1 MSSLSSCQQ
10 SCSSPSRLS
19 HFSTLS
25 WNHLTESTLY
35 EEKWANL
42 KTLIGDE
49 SLNSLS
55 DLSAEQVKFLFKKL
69 GVKGD
74 EVFGMDGG
82 LEDAYYEDGGEV
94 GEEEDVWSEALTTI
108 TQLTELQEDAIDD
121 HIDSCYDLCSESH
134 PMVFSFDADI
144 EGFPELDMWISAI
157 LRKGYEL
164 IEGSLKEI
172 EEALQK
178 EFEGGSDKST
188 GQDAVDLPYNFN
200 DLHTTRESTY
210 AETFRNLIKTHLPSP
225 ALQDSV
231 AIFADEVHKNEELG
245 LYYVG
250 ADSWS
255 LSVLT
260 LTSCAVESGLKFTH
274 LDMGQRPHYA
284 SYTRGLPSIM
294 LSTCGYDNLDLCL
307 YDWDEDGNHPVE
319 CCKGAV
325 FRAWPICESPM
336 WTVEKLKE
344 WVEEKGGK
352 GRVEWTE
359 CEFKQDLGF
368 LFSGYEERQRE
379 IYCGGEEEEEQKKKK
394 KLSKKK
400 VGGGTQKRRKELST
414 IDPDDP
420 MLDGVARFWVPEV
433 GWVAADPDDVGSD
446 GFFVMSTFLLLVGGW
461 YALKEGRGWLG
472 RRGNRKYYPL
482 DEEVEEE
489 EEERGGGGGSGGVG
503 NKNGGGGKK
512 NPQAKKSKKKNNR
525 STSKSTDSKNIEEE
539 ERKRRETKEH
549 ERVKDEQFRK
559 REEERQAQLRAQYE
573 LDQFV
578 ELKKKDRKA
587 KKEEKVEAKKE
598 EEVEVEV
605 EVEDEVVE
613 VEGGET
619 VQVVQQQQQQ
629 HAQIRQQQ
637 YVQQQQQQQ
646 QQQIQQRQY
655 VTSQQQIAQYNNRF
669 NPRMAQNQP
678 VGSNAYQG
686 RGYHRNQHQNYSYQQ
701 QQQQQQQQRRL
712 QLQRQQQQQQQAVQQ
727 QTQKKNA
734 WEERK
739 KQAQAQEQ
747 QQRQAQQQIL
757 PQAHQPQTPTGGVQ
771 TNFLPLQG
779 SPLMQGHTLGFSSPS
794 DSPAPSNLS
803 SFSMNSPEPQRNN
816 LFDAGSNPDEVLNVP
831 SHWMLDTE
839 LGDEDN
845 RVSGEEVGGSDT
857 LWGSDLGRGGTGLP
871 LPPGLS
877 DLQSAPQQQQQREVA
892 PWSAVNLGGLQGAMM
907 EAEQAAASKFLDAGA
922 EPRRVSGGEGEF
934 AGFDELSNLLSDL
947 RLMYLKNVLD
957 QHEVDIDSLKLMSE
971 DDLREMGIA
980 KGPRVKLM
988 KRVQSELFGLSVG
1001 LGGGDGKGGGGGS
1014 GGTKDTLSETI
1025 SEMSGSS

>member
-1 MSSLSSCQQ
+1 M
-10 SCSSPSRLS
+10 
-19 HFSTLS
+19 
-25 WNHLTESTLY
+25 
-35 EEKWANL
+35 
-42 KTLIGDE
+42 D

-400 VGGGTQKRRKELST
+400 VGSGTQKRRKELST

-446 GFFVMSTFLLLVGGW
+446 GFFVMSTFLLL
-461 YALKEGRGWLG
+461 
-472 RRGNRKYYPL
+472 
-482 DEEVEEE
+482 
-489 EEERGGGGGSGGVG
+489 
-503 NKNGGGGKK
+503 
-512 NPQAKKSKKKNNR
+512 
-525 STSKSTDSKNIEEE
+525 

-598 EEVEVEV
+598 EEVVVEV

-845 RVSGEEVGGSDT
+845 RVSGEE
-857 LWGSDLGRGGTGLP
+857 
-871 LPPGLS
+871 
-877 DLQSAPQQQQQREVA
+877 
-892 PWSAVNLGGLQGAMM
+892 
-907 EAEQAAASKFLDAGA
+907 
-922 EPRRVSGGEGEF
+922 F